1 MGDFRVFRSK
11 EATCC
16 TDCGEIWRG
25 GVGQRFF
32 TPNLTESMRGRGVGP
47 ENWKIDKRPT
57 GAYPLGD
64 FYQIFTPYVGRTYHD
79 QPRIKIWSDLLKG
92 FRNYQV

>member
-47 ENWKIDKRPT
+47 EN
-57 GAYPLGD
+57 
-64 FYQIFTPYVGRTYHD
+64 
-79 QPRIKIWSDLLKG
+79 
-92 FRNYQV
+92 